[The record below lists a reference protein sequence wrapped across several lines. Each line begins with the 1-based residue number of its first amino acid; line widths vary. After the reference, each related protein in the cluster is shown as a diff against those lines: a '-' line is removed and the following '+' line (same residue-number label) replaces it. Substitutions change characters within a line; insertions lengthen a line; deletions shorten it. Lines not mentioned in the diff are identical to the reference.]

1 MGLEFKALA
10 TSSGLSEESRRGI
23 VEGCT
28 GAAVEVLLGK
38 TLGCDRYD
46 EAAPPNIEGSRF
58 FCSRI

>member
-28 GAAVEVLLGK
+28 GAAEPAVEVLLEEN
-38 TLGCDRYD
+38 LGCDSV
-46 EAAPPNIEGSRF
+46 G
-58 FCSRI
+58 